1 MAANII
7 QVLIIVFF
15 PYLCIVGVKR
25 FKIDKWL
32 SPIVL
37 CYAMGILLAN
47 LKLFSINET
56 ISTTFGEGCIILA
69 LPLLLYATNIVAW
82 FKHAQSS
89 ILSFVLCIL
98 SGVFSSLGM
107 AYLFK
112 DNLEDTWMLSGMLV
126 GVYTGGTANLQAI
139 GMAVGAEESTYILL
153 NAADTLCS
161 GIYLLMLTSFLP
173 ILLSKFL
180 PKFKT
185 SLNQKVTASQEEAT
199 STVFAWQE
207 IGEALF
213 VTLSIIAVSVGLT
226 YLLFGDLKNV
236 GVLILLLTTF
246 SIFASLSDRIRNL
259 RGSFE
264 VGEYFLLMFCV
275 AIGMLTDFSL
285 LMEDGMK
292 IFLYTALVLSSTITL
307 HYVLSRFFRIDR
319 DTAMITSTAAV
330 FGPVFVGQVASVL
343 KNREVIVSGIATGL
357 VGMALG
363 NYLGMGVAY
372 LLKLI
377 L

>member
-1 MAANII
+1 MTANII
-7 QVLIIVFF
+7 QILIIVFF
-15 PYLCIVGVKR
+15 PYICIVGVKR
-25 FKIDKWL
+25 LKIDKWL

-37 CYAMGILLAN
+37 CYAVGILLAN
-47 LKLFSINET
+47 LKLFPINEE
-56 ISTTFGEGCIILA
+56 ISTSIGEGCIILA

-89 ILSFVLCIL
+89 ILSFALCIL
-98 SGVFSSLGM
+98 SGVISSLGM

-112 DNLEDTWMLSGMLV
+112 DALEDTWMLSGMLV
-126 GVYTGGTANLQAI
+126 GVYTGGTPNMQAI
-139 GMAVGAEESTYILL
+139 GLAVGAEESTYILL
-153 NAADTLCS
+153 NAADIFCS
-161 GIYLLMLTSFLP
+161 GVYLLILTSFLP

-180 PKFKT
+180 PEFKT
-185 SLNQKVTASQEEAT
+185 SLNQKVTASEEAAPT
-199 STVFAWQE
+199 IFAWRD

-213 VTLSIIAVSVGLT
+213 ITLSIIAVSVGLT
-226 YLLFGDLKNV
+226 YLIFGDLKNV

-275 AIGMLTDFSL
+275 AIGMLTDFSVL
-285 LMEDGMK
+285 VEDGKMV
-292 IFLYTALVLSSTITL
+292 FLYTALLLSCTITL
-307 HYVLSRFFRIDR
+307 HYILAIFFRIDR

-372 LLKLI
+372 ILKLI

>member
-7 QVLIIVFF
+7 QILIIIFF
-15 PYLCIVGVKR
+15 PYICIVGVKR
-25 FKIDKWL
+25 LKIDKWL

-37 CYAMGILLAN
+37 CYAVGILLAN
-47 LKLFSINET
+47 LKLFPINEE
-56 ISTTFGEGCIILA
+56 ISTSFGEGCIILA

-89 ILSFVLCIL
+89 ILSFTLCIL
-98 SGVFSSLGM
+98 SGVVSSLGM

-112 DNLEDTWMLSGMLV
+112 DYLEDTWMLSGMLV
-126 GVYTGGTANLQAI
+126 GVYTGGTPNMQAI
-139 GMAVGAEESTYILL
+139 GLAVGAEENTYILL
-153 NAADTLCS
+153 NAADIFCS
-161 GIYLLMLTSFLP
+161 GVYLLVLTSFLP
-173 ILLSKFL
+173 IVLSKVL
-180 PKFKT
+180 PKFET
-185 SLNQKVTASQEEAT
+185 SLNQKVDASEEAT
-199 STVFAWQE
+199 PTVYAWRD

-213 VTLSIIAVSVGLT
+213 ITLSIIAISVGLT
-226 YLLFGDLKNV
+226 YLIFGNLKNV

-275 AIGMLTDFSL
+275 AIGMLTDFSVL
-285 LMEDGMK
+285 VEDGMMV
-292 IFLYTALVLSSTITL
+292 FLYTALLLSSTITL
-307 HYVLSRFFRIDR
+307 HYLLSIFFKIDR

-372 LLKLI
+372 ILKLV